1 MSISAPAA
9 FQPEFAA
16 ALTDPSLPVPAG
28 LTSWTMDRPPRRFA
42 VYRNNVR
49 SGLVAAL
56 ASRFPVT
63 ERIVGAAFFSAMAAE
78 FAARH
83 PPRSPLLLTY
93 GDDLADFV
101 AAFEPARDLAYLPD
115 VIRLEVARG
124 RAYHAADAMPLQASD
139 LGALDPEQIDGLR
152 LVAHPSLSILRSDHP
167 AVTIW
172 AMNAG
177 EMPLQPLTD
186 WSGEDA
192 LVVRPA
198 MIVEVH
204 RLPPGAAVFLSGLSA
219 GLPLAE
225 AAERA
230 LGDAPEFDLV
240 TNLVGLLTSGAF
252 SKIHTPEEA

>member
-1 MSISAPAA
+1 MSIASPAA

-28 LTSWTMDRPPRRFA
+28 LTSWTMDRPQRRFA

-63 ERIVGAAFFSAMAAE
+63 ERIVGADFFSAMAAE

-101 AAFEPARDLAYLPD
+101 ATFEPARDLSYLPD
-115 VIRLEVARG
+115 VIRLEAARG
-124 RAYHAADAMPLQASD
+124 RAYHAADMAPLQASD
-139 LGALDPEQIDGLR
+139 LTGLDPERIGELR
-152 LVAHPSLSILRSDHP
+152 LVAHPSLSILCSAHP
-167 AVTIW
+167 VVTIW

-177 EMPLQPLTD
+177 EMPLQPVTQ

-192 LVVRPA
+192 LVLRPL
-198 MIVEVH
+198 MTVEVH
-204 RLPPGAAVFLSGLSA
+204 RLPPGAAAFLSSLAA
-219 GLPLAE
+219 GRPLAE

-230 LGDAPEFDLV
+230 NGDAPEFDLV
-240 TNLVGLLTSGAF
+240 TNLVGLITSGAF